1 MRLQI
6 KIKDKQHLIKA
17 VLKTISAIYDL
28 TKTDLDV
35 LEKIYINSIIN
46 KTTRKLIQKELNMS
60 VASVNNY
67 VTRLKKKGLLIE
79 VSKHEYSCNALIS
92 NSIEEQ
98 SIEFIYGEAV

>member
-6 KIKDKQHLIKA
+6 KIKDKQHLVKA

-35 LEKIYINSIIN
+35 LEKIYNNTIIN
-46 KTTRKLIQKELNMS
+46 KSSRKLIQKELNMS
-60 VASVNNY
+60 VYSINNY
-67 VTRLKKKGLLIE
+67 ITRLKKKGLLVE
-79 VSKHEYSCNALIS
+79 VAKHEYSCNALIT

-98 SIEFIYGEAV
+98 QIEFIYGEAA